1 MILLYLAWGLWK
13 NISPAFAKAPAGGT
27 DMTQINTDLIPAIND
42 SLEISL
48 PAEISLK
55 ELKETLAVHINHLIN
70 HDFEKLV
77 SLLYR
82 IDVNENKIRQLLKEK
97 EPRPDDPVGRGENAA
112 GLIADLII
120 ERQLQKI
127 ESRKK
132 SAKNENIS
140 DEEKW

>member
-1 MILLYLAWGLWK
+1 MTTINKDLV
-13 NISPAFAKAPAGGT
+13 PALNA
-27 DMTQINTDLIPAIND
+27 
-42 SLEISL
+42 SLEITL
-48 PAEISLK
+48 PDNIPLE
-55 ELKETLAVHINHLIN
+55 ELKQKLSLHINHLIN

-82 IDVNENKIRQLLKEK
+82 IDVNENKIRQLLKQK
-97 EPRPDDPVGRGENAA
+97 EGENAA

-132 SAKNENIS
+132 SSTNDPIP
-140 DEEKW
+140 DDEKW